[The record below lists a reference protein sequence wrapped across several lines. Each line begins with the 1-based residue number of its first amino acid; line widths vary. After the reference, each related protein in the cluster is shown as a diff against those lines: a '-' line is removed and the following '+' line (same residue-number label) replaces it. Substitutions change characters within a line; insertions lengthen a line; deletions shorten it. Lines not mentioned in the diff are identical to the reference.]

1 MRTDLRGQVGWLIA
15 IRAMISTLLL
25 GGATVARIT
34 APDSFAVDPFFL
46 LIAVTY
52 VVTIVSAAT
61 LGLVDRHRWLVD
73 AQLACDAVVVSAF
86 ILLTGG
92 VTSFFSSLY
101 ALPII
106 GGSVIQ
112 ARRGGLMVATLS
124 AVLYIGIVSSQYAP
138 VTVSPALLAMLRAS
152 TTRIAG
158 IPSHLAISAL
168 LPDSLPPS

>member
-61 LGLVDRHRWLVD
+61 LGLVDRHRWLERW
-73 AQLACDAVVVSAF
+73 
-86 ILLTGG
+86 
-92 VTSFFSSLY
+92 
-101 ALPII
+101 
-106 GGSVIQ
+106 
-112 ARRGGLMVATLS
+112 RRGSLEFPRS
-124 AVLYIGIVSSQYAP
+124 D
-138 VTVSPALLAMLRAS
+138 
-152 TTRIAG
+152 AG
-158 IPSHLAISAL
+158 PGSESGSESR
-168 LPDSLPPS
+168 PESRPEPEPGS